1 MIKYFIT
8 PQAATIFGKKQL
20 IVPCSHFNFERIV
33 DLLKGGCQ
41 DEEKIFRL
49 YDLNTIMQEEFSEYV
64 MLNEN
69 NRLVLRA
76 CPSVDMEIFT
86 RDVLRMKSK
95 HGDVAGF
102 FAFLSYAGE
111 NKNCTIKDILHFL
124 RVFNAQ
130 ITIIGTLNV
139 YAATDSNWCEL
150 KSSQLHANSIV
161 SVNPRN
167 LIVSI
172 AKGESKVN
180 VADLKPG
187 QYNVEIFRE
196 DGDTTPLPDIA
207 DCNLINGDDLLDCF

>member
-20 IVPCSHFNFERIV
+20 LVPCSHFNFERIV
-33 DLLKGGCQ
+33 YLLKCGCQ

-76 CPSVDMEIFT
+76 CPSIDMEIFT

-102 FAFLSYAGE
+102 FAFLVNAGE
-111 NKNCTIKDILHFL
+111 NKNSSIKDLLQFL
-124 RVFNAQ
+124 KRFNAQ
-130 ITIIGTLNV
+130 ITMIGTLNV
-139 YAATDSNWCEL
+139 YAHVVDCWCEL
-150 KSSQLHANSIV
+150 KSSQDNANA
-161 SVNPRN
+161 
-167 LIVSI
+167 IVSI
-172 AKGESKVN
+172 NPRDLVVCFPNGECRMSVRVLDK
-180 VADLKPG
+180 G
-187 QYNVEIFRE
+187 QYNIEIFRE
-196 DGDTTPLPDIA
+196 AGDTTPLPDIA